1 MYSRRKFIAT
11 SGAAVAGVGSLA
23 GCGAPEEPSTARGSN
38 EPAASKPSTGGE
50 SAALFLATDDLAPAS
65 FDRLSLDWSRART
78 EVLKDHLRAGGLDG
92 ILLTDRWNVIY
103 FTGLWHTTTERLIN
117 AFISTDRDHPVWFYP
132 ALDRDLVRSWWYD
145 EEDGEM
151 YFDWHHAAGG
161 FPHLGKVVQGPKV
174 DLFRWA
180 LEGLRKRGFGGKNLA
195 VDQELR
201 PSAQRTVLDVLK
213 SPMSDEGPFCMGLRM
228 RKTPEELA
236 LTRRA
241 YTYFDRIHA
250 FARDFLLEH
259 GTDLTDFEIANAAEK
274 YGTDLVMADIKRDGA
289 PHTAVGIS
297 VGIGCRTG
305 LGTGY
310 PHPNQFHHNR
320 VKKGDA
326 LQIAGGVRIGGC
338 GGELYRPF
346 MLGPRT
352 DHMKKVWTVTR
363 DACLM
368 QKEASRAGVTCSE
381 VAYRIHKFQ
390 VEQGMQKYIYHRPAH
405 GEGMEGHQ
413 PPYLAL
419 GDETVLDPGMCFSVE
434 PGLFDPETRSG
445 ANFSDM
451 FVVEPEGPSRQMSRL
466 PWSEEYCWIDV

>member
-1 MYSRRKFIAT
+1 M
-11 SGAAVAGVGSLA
+11 
-23 GCGAPEEPSTARGSN
+23 
-38 EPAASKPSTGGE
+38 
-50 SAALFLATDDLAPAS
+50 
-65 FDRLSLDWSRART
+65 
-78 EVLKDHLRAGGLDG
+78 DG

-117 AFISTDRDHPVWFYP
+117 AFISTDRDHPIWFYP
-132 ALDRDLVRSWWYD
+132 ALDRDLIRTWWYE

-151 YFDWHHAAGG
+151 YFDWHHADGG
-161 FPHLGKVVQGPKV
+161 FPHLGQVAKGPRV
-174 DLFRWA
+174 DLFRWVMQ
-180 LEGLRKRGFGGKNLA
+180 GLKGRGFSGKKLA

-201 PSAQRTVLDVLK
+201 PSAQAKVVDVLGA
-213 SPMSDEGPFCMGLRM
+213 PMSDEASFCMGLRM

-250 FARDFLLEH
+250 FARDYLLEH
-259 GTDLTDFEIANAAEK
+259 GTDLTDFQIANAAEK
-274 YGTDLVMADIKRDGA
+274 YGTDLIMQDIQRDGA
-289 PHTAVGIS
+289 PHTAVGIT

-305 LGTGY
+305 LGTGF

-320 VKKGDA
+320 VQRGDA
-326 LQIAGGVRIGGC
+326 LQIAGVVRIGGC

-368 QKEASRAGVTCSE
+368 QKEESRAGVRCQE
-381 VAYRIHKFQ
+381 VAYKIHQFQ

-413 PPYLAL
+413 PPYLSL

-434 PGLFDPETRSG
+434 PGLFDPETKSG

-451 FVVEPEGPSRQMSRL
+451 FVVEPEGPSLQMSRL
-466 PWSEEYCWIDV
+466 PWSEEYCWIDI